1 MKPTLEQI
9 SDTLIKDLKLTKAQV
24 WEIVREWYTEGYID
38 DQLQNEDSEDL
49 EEICEQEIYNITCG
63 NAGLIKTK

>member
-24 WEIVREWYTEGYID
+24 WEIVREWYTEGYTDCQI
-38 DQLQNEDSEDL
+38 QNEDGEDL
-49 EEICEQEIYNITCG
+49 EEICE
-63 NAGLIKTK
+63 